1 MMPCVWQT
9 LDEVGTRR
17 NGCEEG
23 RYGVPPTTP
32 APLRVSSPVVDSSNG
47 EKRDQVEWK
56 GEKSSDGVRS
66 EAFSD
71 RETVAEEVVETLGIG
86 PCRNSNL
93 FRISPGITD

>member
-1 MMPCVWQT
+1 M
-9 LDEVGTRR
+9 GATRK
-17 NGCEEG
+17 GCEER

-47 EKRDQVEWK
+47 EKRAQVEWK

-71 RETVAEEVVETLGIG
+71 REKVADEVVETLGIG
-86 PCRNSNL
+86 IPPCHNSNL
-93 FRISPGITD
+93 FRISPEITD